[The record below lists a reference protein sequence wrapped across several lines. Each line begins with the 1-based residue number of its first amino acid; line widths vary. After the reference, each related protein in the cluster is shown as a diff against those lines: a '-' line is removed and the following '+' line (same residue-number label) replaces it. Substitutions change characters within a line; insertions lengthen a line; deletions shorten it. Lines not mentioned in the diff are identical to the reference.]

1 MLKAKYIIIFLIV
14 CLIAYTTTNKHI
26 MITEFL
32 ANPPPTLSSLE
43 TDLEDTKKK
52 VEKLS
57 KEVIDMK
64 QQGQAGAAQASLA
77 KSSLAAAKN
86 S

>member
-1 MLKAKYIIIFLIV
+1 MLKAKYIIIFLVV
-14 CLIAYTTTNKHI
+14 CLIAYTTKNKHI

-32 ANPPPTLSSLE
+32 ANPPPTLGSLE
-43 TDLEDTKKK
+43 TELESTKAKLEK
-52 VEKLS
+52 VA
-57 KEVIDMK
+57 KEVEDMK

>member
-1 MLKAKYIIIFLIV
+1 MFKAKHIIIFLIV

-43 TDLEDTKKK
+43 TELKDTKKK

-57 KEVIDMK
+57 KEVTDMK

>member
-1 MLKAKYIIIFLIV
+1 MFKAKYIILFLVV

-43 TDLEDTKKK
+43 TELKDTKKK

-57 KEVIDMK
+57 KEVTDMK

-77 KSSLAAAKN
+77 KSSLTAAKN